1 MKNFGSLTVA
11 VTLSPPL
18 FRTLMPD
25 AEKKRQ
31 ALGTLTRRF
40 ASASPVRARLS
51 GGLCKID
58 TFSGREN
65 KIEVSPFGRDKREGA
80 GGGNP
85 FSAARYGGTRHS
97 SVRPVVR
104 YQGNPPQFNCVVPW
118 HRRNSLSALS
128 SQRDVPLKVMCRG
141 TTGQPDKS

>member
-25 AEKKRQ
+25 AERKRQ
-31 ALGTLTRRF
+31 APRTLTRRF
-40 ASASPVRARLS
+40 APASPFRARLS

-65 KIEVSPFGRDKREGA
+65 KIEVSPFGRDKRVVMGA
-80 GGGNP
+80 GAP
-85 FSAARYGGTRHS
+85 
-97 SVRPVVR
+97 
-104 YQGNPPQFNCVVPW
+104 
-118 HRRNSLSALS
+118 
-128 SQRDVPLKVMCRG
+128 
-141 TTGQPDKS
+141 